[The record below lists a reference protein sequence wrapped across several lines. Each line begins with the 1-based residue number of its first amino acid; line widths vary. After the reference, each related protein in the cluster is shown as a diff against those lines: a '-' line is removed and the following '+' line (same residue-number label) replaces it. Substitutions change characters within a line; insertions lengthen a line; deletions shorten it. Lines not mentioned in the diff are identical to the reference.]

1 MWQKSLIILNTERNP
16 WSAQNHVN
24 KLLFNDVSKM
34 PQLSKDDFA
43 LRCIFPR
50 AYLVLHGDCTCEV
63 SIIVHIIASWTCHHH
78 GRHPLS
84 LFFTFLLL
92 LIRTCSFWK
101 CKCWVTCQNDWSHIA
116 LTFDDNIF
124 AMFWEPDLCVRVAR
138 LLACARRG
146 GEDGSRSARPRPG
159 DSPSPLTSWARP
171 PRGCFLILADGIKM
185 AWAW

>member
-63 SIIVHIIASWTCHHH
+63 SIIIHIIPPRARHHH
-78 GRHPLS
+78 CRHPLS
-84 LFFTFLLL
+84 SLLHSSLLFAPAG
-92 LIRTCSFWK
+92 CSFWK
-101 CKCWVTCQNDWSHIA
+101 RINVKLIKGTNVES

-124 AMFWEPDLCVRVAR
+124 EMFWEPDLCVRVAR
-138 LLACARRG
+138 LLACERVWRRG
-146 GEDGSRSARPRPG
+146 
-159 DSPSPLTSWARP
+159 
-171 PRGCFLILADGIKM
+171 
-185 AWAW
+185 